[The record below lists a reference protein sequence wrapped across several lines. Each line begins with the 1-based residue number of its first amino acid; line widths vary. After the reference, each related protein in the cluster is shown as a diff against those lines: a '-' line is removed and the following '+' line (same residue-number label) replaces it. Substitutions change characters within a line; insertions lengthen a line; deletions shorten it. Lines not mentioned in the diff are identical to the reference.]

1 MTWRFSAWCPL
12 KSHRYLNLQLKAAV
26 LVGYVLPFNE
36 HQTLKFK
43 IKIHK
48 NTAIR
53 RQPPE
58 VFNKKG
64 FLKISQNSLENACAR
79 ASFLKKRRLWHKC
92 FPVNFAKFLRIP
104 FLQNTSGGCFC
115 FRVLSRS
122 VFILNRK
129 PFYLAKFLL
138 IFLFFYL
145 MVGINFPKIDF
156 WCRIP
161 RMIIWLL
168 LSGSLDC
175 CKQDLN

>member
-79 ASFLKKRRLWHKC
+79 ASFLKKRRLWHKF

-104 FLQNTSGGCFC
+104 FLQNTSG
-115 FRVLSRS
+115 RRIQNPLKIINTLSVNLTKWS
-122 VFILNRK
+122 NTFKQLVGK
-129 PFYLAKFLL
+129 YLFSPNTL
-138 IFLFFYL
+138 
-145 MVGINFPKIDF
+145 
-156 WCRIP
+156 C
-161 RMIIWLL
+161 
-168 LSGSLDC
+168 
-175 CKQDLN
+175 

>member
-104 FLQNTSGGCFC
+104 FLQNTSG
-115 FRVLSRS
+115 RRIQNPLKIINTLSVNLTKWS
-122 VFILNRK
+122 NTFKELVGK
-129 PFYLAKFLL
+129 YLFSPNTL
-138 IFLFFYL
+138 
-145 MVGINFPKIDF
+145 
-156 WCRIP
+156 R
-161 RMIIWLL
+161 
-168 LSGSLDC
+168 
-175 CKQDLN
+175 

>member
-12 KSHRYLNLQLKAAV
+12 KSHIYLNLQLKAAV

-36 HQTLKFK
+36 HQTLKVK

-53 RQPPE
+53 RQPLG

-104 FLQNTSGGCFC
+104 FLQNTSG
-115 FRVLSRS
+115 RRIQNPLKIINTLSVNLTKWS
-122 VFILNRK
+122 NTFKQLVGK
-129 PFYLAKFLL
+129 YLFSPNTL
-138 IFLFFYL
+138 
-145 MVGINFPKIDF
+145 
-156 WCRIP
+156 C
-161 RMIIWLL
+161 
-168 LSGSLDC
+168 
-175 CKQDLN
+175 

>member
-104 FLQNTSGGCFC
+104 FLQNTSG
-115 FRVLSRS
+115 RRIQNPLKIINTLSVNLTKWS
-122 VFILNRK
+122 NTFKQLVGK
-129 PFYLAKFLL
+129 YLFSPNTL
-138 IFLFFYL
+138 
-145 MVGINFPKIDF
+145 
-156 WCRIP
+156 C
-161 RMIIWLL
+161 
-168 LSGSLDC
+168 
-175 CKQDLN
+175 

>member
-12 KSHRYLNLQLKAAV
+12 KSHIYLNLQLKAAV

-36 HQTLKFK
+36 HQTWKVK

-104 FLQNTSGGCFC
+104 FLQNTSGGLRGLLNLLHNFDLSWFLSLVSFRHEKIIIITDLFC
-115 FRVLSRS
+115 L
-122 VFILNRK
+122 
-129 PFYLAKFLL
+129 
-138 IFLFFYL
+138 
-145 MVGINFPKIDF
+145 
-156 WCRIP
+156 
-161 RMIIWLL
+161 
-168 LSGSLDC
+168 
-175 CKQDLN
+175 

>member
-12 KSHRYLNLQLKAAV
+12 KSHIYLNLQLKTAV

-79 ASFLKKRRLWHKC
+79 VSFLKKRRLWHKC

-104 FLQNTSGGCFC
+104 FLQNTSG
-115 FRVLSRS
+115 RRIQNPLKIINTLSVNLTKWS
-122 VFILNRK
+122 NTFKQLVGK
-129 PFYLAKFLL
+129 YLFSPNTL
-138 IFLFFYL
+138 
-145 MVGINFPKIDF
+145 
-156 WCRIP
+156 C
-161 RMIIWLL
+161 
-168 LSGSLDC
+168 
-175 CKQDLN
+175 

>member
-1 MTWRFSAWCPL
+1 MTWRFSAWFPL

-48 NTAIR
+48 NTAIP

-104 FLQNTSGGCFC
+104 FLQNTSG
-115 FRVLSRS
+115 RRIQNPLKIINTLSVNLTKWS
-122 VFILNRK
+122 NTFKQLVGK
-129 PFYLAKFLL
+129 YLFSPNTL
-138 IFLFFYL
+138 
-145 MVGINFPKIDF
+145 
-156 WCRIP
+156 C
-161 RMIIWLL
+161 
-168 LSGSLDC
+168 
-175 CKQDLN
+175 

>member
-104 FLQNTSGGCFC
+104 FLQNTSG
-115 FRVLSRS
+115 RRIQNPLKIINTLSVS
-122 VFILNRK
+122 LTKWSNTFKQLVGK
-129 PFYLAKFLL
+129 YLFSPNTL
-138 IFLFFYL
+138 
-145 MVGINFPKIDF
+145 
-156 WCRIP
+156 C
-161 RMIIWLL
+161 
-168 LSGSLDC
+168 
-175 CKQDLN
+175 

>member
-79 ASFLKKRRLWHKC
+79 APFLKKRRLWHKC

-104 FLQNTSGGCFC
+104 FLQNTSG
-115 FRVLSRS
+115 RRIQNPLKIINTLSVS
-122 VFILNRK
+122 LTKWSNTFKQLVGK
-129 PFYLAKFLL
+129 YLFSPNTL
-138 IFLFFYL
+138 
-145 MVGINFPKIDF
+145 
-156 WCRIP
+156 C
-161 RMIIWLL
+161 
-168 LSGSLDC
+168 
-175 CKQDLN
+175 

>member
-58 VFNKKG
+58 VFNEKG

-79 ASFLKKRRLWHKC
+79 ASFLKKRRLWHKF

-104 FLQNTSGGCFC
+104 FLQNTSG
-115 FRVLSRS
+115 RRIQNPLKIINTLSVNLTKWS
-122 VFILNRK
+122 NTFKQLVGK
-129 PFYLAKFLL
+129 YLFSPNTL
-138 IFLFFYL
+138 
-145 MVGINFPKIDF
+145 
-156 WCRIP
+156 C
-161 RMIIWLL
+161 
-168 LSGSLDC
+168 
-175 CKQDLN
+175 